1 MGASLDVGLP
11 KGNVQIGFSM
21 TDESSEEKSDETT
34 TSVDA
39 TLEMPEDSK
48 LGVESYL
55 YASA

>member
-48 LGVESYL
+48 LGVQSYL
-55 YASA
+55 